1 MHTEF
6 EKVDLNLIRYSLVW
20 EGFETLFKAL
30 EISPKDDLL
39 MITSAGCN
47 VLNALLEQ
55 PRSLTAIDL
64 NPEQNRLLSLKMQI
78 IEYLDHDALV
88 SLMGFRGSPAVTTA
102 WEQVAP
108 TLETGLR
115 QHWEEFFDKNPK
127 GIASSGKLEAYING
141 FLKELPGEIQK
152 KVRHLLTF
160 DNIASQNDYFLQELD
175 SSEFKAIFINYFDQQ
190 NLSKGRDPKLFKYVK
205 ETGGELFYKRLRDF
219 LSHHLVRDNFYFR
232 FFMFG
237 PTEMP
242 INILPPCY
250 RPENFSVL
258 RSQMKKLKVVT
269 GEAVAYLLSPEG
281 AKINKAGLSNIFE
294 YVAEAHFDE
303 VCTKLFTAR
312 KKPLRIVYW
321 NLLQSQGDSGCSE
334 YRLTKESNAL
344 SREEACFYF
353 RNVRLMETVPHTI
366 LK

>member
-1 MHTEF
+1 MQTEF

-20 EGFETLFKAL
+20 EGFDTLYKAL

-39 MITSAGCN
+39 IITSAGCN
-47 VLNALLEQ
+47 VLNALLKQ

-64 NPEQNRLLSLKMQI
+64 NPEQNRLLLLKMHI
-78 IEYLDHDALV
+78 IEHLDHEALV
-88 SLMGFRGSPAVTTA
+88 FLMGFRGPQAVTTA
-102 WEQVAP
+102 WERVAL
-108 TLETGLR
+108 TLEPGLK
-115 QHWEEFFDKNPK
+115 QHWVEFFSKNNQ
-127 GIASSGKLEAYING
+127 GIASSGKLETYING
-141 FLKELPGEIQK
+141 FLTELPVEIQK
-152 KVRHLLTF
+152 KLRHLLSF
-160 DNIASQNDYFLQELD
+160 NDIASQKEYFLQELD
-175 SSEFKAIFINYFDQQ
+175 SSPFKTLFIEYFDQQ

-205 ETGGELFYKRLRDF
+205 ESGGELFYNRLKDF
-219 LSHHLVRDNFYFR
+219 ISQQLVRDNFYFR

-269 GEAVAYLLSPEG
+269 GEAVEYLLSPEG
-281 AKINKAGLSNIFE
+281 ANFNKAGLSNIFE
-294 YVAEAHFDE
+294 YVAEKHFEE
-303 VCTKLFTAR
+303 VCAKLFTAR

-334 YRLTKESNAL
+334 YRLTKESNVL

-353 RNVRLMETVPHTI
+353 MNVRLMETVSHNI